1 MRGAGLS
8 SRRGGTGG
16 LRRSEHHFPGIF
28 ENAGIGMAAERVP
41 TPFNAFEQAS
51 TGPDRSP
58 EGSGLGLAIVDH
70 LVGEMGGA
78 IAVATEKGVGTCF
91 TVRFPTDDSVAGESA
106 E

>member
-1 MRGAGLS
+1 
-8 SRRGGTGG
+8 
-16 LRRSEHHFPGIF
+16 
-28 ENAGIGMAAERVP
+28 MAAERVP